1 MVLRLPDPSHGGG
14 CGGAPPSHDHTED
27 EWFKERYGGGGGG
40 GDAPRSSRAVN
51 PVPPYGRRSALAPR
65 RKDFGDGGAFPEV
78 HVAQYPLD
86 MGRRGGDGDGEQR
99 GSSGGVLNLTVDGS
113 GGRVEFDAVV
123 RQGENAGKT
132 VYSSPGDV
140 LPKINAAAANA
151 DDDEQAAVEE
161 TTARTSAALRAIVE
175 KRLSA
180 VQPSNTLASNHD
192 PEFIKYTPARQTS
205 AFNSCAAERIIRMG
219 ETQQDPLEPPKFK
232 HKRVPA
238 PAGSPPVPVLR
249 SPPRPPSQKD
259 HDDWKVPPSISS
271 WKNPKGYSIPLDKRA
286 ALDGRGLHDVQVS
299 AFAALA
305 EALYAA
311 EQKAREAVETRAK
324 VHTEMKMREK
334 EKAEQHLLQLATKAR
349 AEMLG
354 AAPPAPSERSKA
366 AAERDAIREER
377 RRERRLEARAAAAAA
392 SKKSAATRDRDRDVS
407 ERIALGMAN
416 TGGGGGEVTYDQRL
430 FNQEK
435 GMGSGFA
442 GDDQY
447 NVYSGRLFAAQ
458 PALSTLYKPSK
469 HGEEDPDAYGDAD
482 EHLGKIAKTRRFVP
496 DKAFTGA
503 PASVAAGKRERP
515 VEFDGPEM
523 EEDPFHLDQFLTQ
536 MKKGKHQ

>member
-14 CGGAPPSHDHTED
+14 APPHDHTED

-65 RKDFGDGGAFPEV
+65 RKEDFGDGGAFPEV

-99 GSSGGVLNLTVDGS
+99 GSSGGVLSLTVDGS

-140 LPKINAAAANA
+140 LPKINAAAADA

-205 AFNSCAAERIIRMG
+205 AFNSGAAERIIRMG

-299 AFAALA
+299 DAFAALA

-324 VHTEMKMREK
+324 S
-334 EKAEQHLLQLATKAR
+334 ATRYAR
-349 AEMLG
+349 SGG
-354 AAPPAPSERSKA
+354 ARGGS
-366 AAERDAIREER
+366 R
-377 RRERRLEARAAAAAA
+377 RGAAAAAA

>member
-14 CGGAPPSHDHTED
+14 APPHDHTED

-65 RKDFGDGGAFPEV
+65 RKEDFGDGGAFPEV

-99 GSSGGVLNLTVDGS
+99 GSSGGVLSLTVDGS

-140 LPKINAAAANA
+140 LPKINAAAAADA

-205 AFNSCAAERIIRMG
+205 AFNSGAAERIIRMG

-299 AFAALA
+299 DAFAALA

>member
-1 MVLRLPDPSHGGG
+1 MVLRLPDPSHGG
-14 CGGAPPSHDHTED
+14 GGAPPSHDHTED
-27 EWFKERYGGGGGG
+27 EWFKERYGGGGG

-65 RKDFGDGGAFPEV
+65 RKEDFGDGGAFPEV

-86 MGRRGGDGDGEQR
+86 MGRGDGDGDGERR
-99 GSSGGVLNLTVDGS
+99 GSSGGVLSRTVDGS
-113 GGRVEFDAVV
+113 GDRVEFDAVV

-140 LPKINAAAANA
+140 LPKINAAAAAADA

-180 VQPSNTLASNHD
+180 VQLSNTQASNHD

-205 AFNSCAAERIIRMG
+205 AFNSGAAERIIRMG

-299 AFAALA
+299 DAFAALA

-334 EKAEQHLLQLATKAR
+334 EKAEQHLLQLATRAR

-354 AAPPAPSERSKA
+354 ATPPAPSEQSKA

-377 RRERRLEARAAAAAA
+377 RRDRRLEARATAAAA
-392 SKKSAATRDRDRDVS
+392 SKKSAATRDRDRDAS

-416 TGGGGGEVTYDQRL
+416 TGGGEVACRL
-430 FNQEK
+430 LPVQDVE
-435 GMGSGFA
+435 
-442 GDDQY
+442 
-447 NVYSGRLFAAQ
+447 GR
-458 PALSTLYKPSK
+458 
-469 HGEEDPDAYGDAD
+469 
-482 EHLGKIAKTRRFVP
+482 
-496 DKAFTGA
+496 A
-503 PASVAAGKRERP
+503 PASVASGKRERP

-523 EEDPFHLDQFLTQ
+523 EEDPFHLDQFLIQ

>member
-1 MVLRLPDPSHGGG
+1 MALRLPDPTHGGG
-14 CGGAPPSHDHTED
+14 APASHDHTDD

-40 GDAPRSSRAVN
+40 GGDAPKLSRAVN
-51 PVPPYGRRSALAPR
+51 PVPPYGRRSALAAR
-65 RKDFGDGGAFPEV
+65 WKEDFGDGGAFPEV

-86 MGRRGGDGDGEQR
+86 MGRGDGDGERQ
-99 GSSGGVLNLTVDGS
+99 GSSGGVLTLNLTVDGS
-113 GGRVEFDAVV
+113 GGRVAFDAVV
-123 RQGENAGKT
+123 RQGENAKKT

-140 LPKINAAAANA
+140 LPKINAAAA
-151 DDDEQAAVEE
+151 DDDGDENDEEQAAVEE

-180 VQPSNTLASNHD
+180 VQPANIQASN
-192 PEFIKYTPARQTS
+192 PNARFIKYMPARQSS
-205 AFNSCAAERIIRMG
+205 ALNSGAAERIVRIG
-219 ETQQDPLEPPKFK
+219 EIQQDPLEPPKFK

-249 SPPRPPSQKD
+249 SPPRPLSQKD
-259 HDDWKVPPSISS
+259 HDNWKVAPSISN

-299 AFAALA
+299 DAFAALA

-311 EQKAREAVETRAK
+311 ERPGRPSRRAP
-324 VHTEMKMREK
+324 R
-334 EKAEQHLLQLATKAR
+334 KAR

-354 AAPPAPSERSKA
+354 AAPPAPAAAAAAPSEPLK

-377 RRERRLEARAAAAAA
+377 RRERRLEARAAAAAG
-392 SKKSAATRDRDRDVS
+392 KKSAATVPDRDVS

-416 TGGGGGEVTYDQRL
+416 TGVGGGGEVTYDQRL
-430 FNQEK
+430 FNQER
-435 GMGSGFA
+435 GMDSGFA
-442 GDDQY
+442 GD

-469 HGEEDPDAYGDAD
+469 HGDSDTYGDVAD
-482 EHLGKIAKTRRFVP
+482 EHLEKIAKTRGFVP

-503 PASVAAGKRERP
+503 PESVAGKRERP
-515 VEFDGPEM
+515 VEFDGPSM

-536 MKKGKHQ
+536 MKGKLQ